1 MRRDSAP
8 RRSAGEE
15 TAGTITSSLGRR
27 RGQPDC
33 GSTPGLLQPVGY
45 GGGNTSGSI
54 EVAACLTA
62 KGQRI
67 DFEVET
73 FALQA
78 IAFDA
83 RQDPISSTEVFGAPG
98 CSSPQAQAVAYAIQ
112 AGAMRTNPNS
122 GPDGVGV
129 QADIAYTLEARAEVQ
144 AVCAFDPNQITS
156 PTNRSNP
163 TPDLCHTLPAKA
175 EPPVLAFQVSQSGVR
190 LSDVHATL
198 DANNGP
204 RRHNGA
210 LVGMR
215 VRRLMP
221 VECERLQGFPDGHT
235 AITVRGK
242 PAADGPRYKALGNSM
257 AVPVMAWIGRRID
270 AEIGK

>member
-1 MRRDSAP
+1 
-8 RRSAGEE
+8 
-15 TAGTITSSLGRR
+15 
-27 RGQPDC
+27 
-33 GSTPGLLQPVGY
+33 
-45 GGGNTSGSI
+45 
-54 EVAACLTA
+54 
-62 KGQRI
+62 
-67 DFEVET
+67 VET

-83 RQDPISSTEVFGAPG
+83 RQDPVSSTEVFGALG
-98 CSSPQAQAVAYAIQ
+98 CSSPQAQAVC
-112 AGAMRTNPNS
+112 
-122 GPDGVGV
+122 V
-129 QADIAYTLEARAEVQ
+129 
-144 AVCAFDPNQITS
+144 FDPNQITS
-156 PTNRSNP
+156 ATNRSRP
-163 TPDLCHTLPAKA
+163 GPDLCHTLPAKS

-235 AITVRGK
+235 AVTVRGK

-257 AVPVMAWIGRRID
+257 AVPVMAWLGRRID